1 MYMIVSFDVGI
12 KNLAYCLLDKVDG
25 KYTPV
30 RWDVINLCGE
40 PATCSGSTKKGV
52 CGKKA
57 AWTYKG
63 ESLCGIHKKTCG
75 APEAPCDFYKYE
87 ADKRMSKAAIE
98 TLRKNV
104 GYEGPLIKEDLVQ
117 MVTENFVLKEAK
129 GPSANDMDLITI
141 SRLLPSR
148 IGGHVDPEKVE
159 HLLIENQISPLAGR
173 MKVIQGMIT
182 QFFVDKAG
190 DVKIE
195 YVSSANK
202 LKDFDVPKRTYAD
215 RKKSGIEVTRKIMAD
230 DERMAKW
237 YTTFESHSKK
247 DDLADAY
254 LQAAW
259 YIRKNDM

>member
-1 MYMIVSFDVGI
+1 
-12 KNLAYCLLDKVDG
+12 
-25 KYTPV
+25 
-30 RWDVINLCGE
+30 
-40 PATCSGSTKKGV
+40 
-52 CGKKA
+52 
-57 AWTYKG
+57 
-63 ESLCGIHKKTCG
+63 
-75 APEAPCDFYKYE
+75 
-87 ADKRMSKAAIE
+87 
-98 TLRKNV
+98 
-104 GYEGPLIKEDLVQ
+104 
-117 MVTENFVLKEAK
+117 
-129 GPSANDMDLITI
+129 MDLITI

-215 RKKSGIEVTRKIMAD
+215 RKKSGIEVTRKIMAN
-230 DERMAKW
+230 DERMATW
-237 YTTFESHSKK
+237 YTIFESHSKK